1 MKSNNDSS
9 NYDKGKKIPTT
20 TVTGVQRNL
29 NRDETKLVNPF
40 FDENVKQETNPA
52 TTMDPGDD
60 SDNYWLKLTKTIGHE
75 TVSQQQLNVQNV
87 ATQTAKRRKQKDS
100 CSLM

>member
-1 MKSNNDSS
+1 MKSNSDYNNHES
-9 NYDKGKKIPTT
+9 GKKNSIS
-20 TVTGVQRNL
+20 TVSAVQRNL
-29 NRDETKLVNPF
+29 NREETKLVNPF
-40 FDENVKQETNPA
+40 FDENVKRETNPA

-75 TVSQQQLNVQNV
+75 TVSQQQLNVQHV
-87 ATQTAKRRKQKDS
+87 ATQTAKRGNQKNS